1 MKWFTMSEF
10 KTKYIEYDG
19 IDIPSYK
26 IDWVCEMIF
35 SKIGLR
41 YRQYWDVKN
50 VPFPIKE
57 ASMDALLDAV
67 DAKFEVKKEETATDS
82 E

>member
-35 SKIGLR
+35 SRIGLR
-41 YRQYWDVKN
+41 YRK
-50 VPFPIKE
+50 IG
-57 ASMDALLDAV
+57 
-67 DAKFEVKKEETATDS
+67 T
-82 E
+82 